1 MLSQR
6 QKTIRNIIVYSL
18 FILLTIIIAAIFDN
32 LNYLKLS
39 GVFALFV
46 AYYVYRLIRKKDS
59 TEKPKDK
66 LKRQLEKTEIGRKT
80 IKKVEESSAEKKIT
94 ERKLRKAAYKEYIN
108 SVEDEF
114 SDDIFDDA
122 YNKED
127 ND

>member
-6 QKTIRNIIVYSL
+6 QKTIRNIIVYSF
-18 FILLTIIIAAIFDN
+18 FILLTIIIAVIFDN
-32 LNYLKLS
+32 MQYLKIT
-39 GVFALFV
+39 GVFVLIV
-46 AYYVYRLIRKKDS
+46 IYYVYRLIRKKDS

-80 IKKVEESSAEKKIT
+80 IKKVEESNPKKKVTEK
-94 ERKLRKAAYKEYIN
+94 KLRKAAYKEYIN

-127 ND
+127 NN